1 MKPGRP
7 KKSPTIAPTAAQ
19 KSAAQLAP
27 IRWAPNLVAK
37 TSITKLN
44 NVSSARI
51 ERVNH
56 PTFWNPSAH
65 AATSN
70 PTKTSGTPGSAGST
84 VPRIPMT
91 TRSAPRRRTRFSAPG
106 TIPLPLRAQLERTAQ
121 ALPAELH
128 EAPLVER
135 SVAEIVVIGDDP
147 SRIELQH
154 PPQAGGVELRP
165 GVQDR
170 RRQMGVEEVPREEVS
185 REEQVVPRA
194 VEAAVPLGVPRQE
207 HHPQAPPEGELIS
220 LADE

>member
-27 IRWAPNLVAK
+27 IRWAPNFVAK

-44 NVSSARI
+44 NVRIARI

-91 TRSAPRRRTRFSAPG
+91 TRSAPRRRPRFSAPG
-106 TIPLPLRAQLERTAQ
+106 TIPSTPAGSARTAAQ

-135 SVAEIVVIGDDP
+135 PVAEIVVIGDDP
-147 SRIELQH
+147 LRIELQ
-154 PPQAGGVELRP
+154 
-165 GVQDR
+165 
-170 RRQMGVEEVPREEVS
+170 
-185 REEQVVPRA
+185 
-194 VEAAVPLGVPRQE
+194 
-207 HHPQAPPEGELIS
+207 
-220 LADE
+220 